1 MIGTIFNTSMILAG
15 CLVGSIFKKGIKP
28 AYHAILLQALGL
40 AACVIGINAV
50 VQRMPQSKYPVLFI
64 VSLAIGLSLIHI

>member
-28 AYHAILLQALGL
+28 AYHAILLQALGR
-40 AACVIGINAV
+40 ASCFVGRGAC
-50 VQRMPQSKYPVLFI
+50 MF
-64 VSLAIGLSLIHI
+64 